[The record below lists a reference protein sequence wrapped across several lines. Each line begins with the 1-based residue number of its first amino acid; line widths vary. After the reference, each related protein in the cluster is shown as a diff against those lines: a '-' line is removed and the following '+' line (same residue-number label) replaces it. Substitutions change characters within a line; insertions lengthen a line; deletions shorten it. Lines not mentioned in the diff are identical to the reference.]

1 MSTVLDQIAIRI
13 IKEQELII
21 GPIAW
26 QEAEKVP
33 DLRLTNREN
42 AEIAPTHANPKEV
55 INQLVGRYERLFG
68 RASREACRD
77 AVAVILAELSP
88 ADVPSSLAAA

>member
-1 MSTVLDQIAIRI
+1 MATAFDQIATRI

-26 QEAEKVP
+26 QEAEKVVSLALHGH
-33 DLRLTNREN
+33 DT
-42 AEIAPTHANPKEV
+42 AEIAPAGDPREV

-68 RASREACRD
+68 RASREACKE
-77 AVAVILAELSP
+77 AVASLLAELSP
-88 ADVPSSLAAA
+88 ADVPSSLAA

>member
-1 MSTVLDQIAIRI
+1 MTKIEEMAVRI

-26 QEAEKVP
+26 SEARHVP
-33 DLRLTNREN
+33 GLQIPEGQSSAVTIEGDGR
-42 AEIAPTHANPKEV
+42 AV
-55 INQLVGRYERLFG
+55 IDSLVGQYERLFG

-77 AVAVILAELSP
+77 AVASIIADLSP
-88 ADVPSSLAAA
+88 SEIPSSLAAA